1 MICNLPKH
9 NKRRATFIKD
19 WKCEYRGHYEW
30 LQFRYDWDYLCYNVD
45 RKDFGPKEEEGI
57 RKYYYV
63 LVHEYYTKWKPIV
76 EEAIKFMAENFPEH
90 DKKGY
95 CLSAKSY
102 KWLIFRAEKVIKAV
116 TMKELH
122 YGKYIK
128 LEKIKEVDSAI
139 FWIIM
144 EMKAFWKWDWDKSL
158 KEKAEKIAIEKEIAA
173 ESGINW
179 D

>member
-128 LEKIKEVDSAI
+128 LEKNQGSRQCYILNYYGNEGFLKMRLGQILKGKSRKDSY
-139 FWIIM
+139 
-144 EMKAFWKWDWDKSL
+144 WKRDRSWGWH
-158 KEKAEKIAIEKEIAA
+158 
-173 ESGINW
+173 
-179 D
+179 